1 MAWLHTAEWA
11 ARDYV
16 RAGRRLLG
24 VVVAPETA
32 PELIEELR
40 ELARGVLPEL
50 MEGDE
55 VSAPSDQSDGTNH
68 TLRIEGAALLHR
80 SRDVRYSEDAHPAYE
95 RILTELA
102 PDSARIL
109 RLLLLDGAQ
118 PSVDVRTG
126 GPLGPLSSRL
136 IAPGLTMIGARA
148 GCRYVER
155 VPSYH
160 F

>member
-11 ARDYV
+11 ARGYV

-55 VSAPSDQSDGTNH
+55 VSAP
-68 TLRIEGAALLHR
+68 LRPKRRH
-80 SRDVRYSEDAHPAYE
+80 
-95 RILTELA
+95 
-102 PDSARIL
+102 
-109 RLLLLDGAQ
+109 
-118 PSVDVRTG
+118 
-126 GPLGPLSSRL
+126 
-136 IAPGLTMIGARA
+136 
-148 GCRYVER
+148 
-155 VPSYH
+155 
-160 F
+160 